1 MRKNSISRKSHPE
14 RKEEIIEAAISL
26 VGQGGIQMLTTKN
39 LARKV
44 NVSEPALYRH
54 FSDKID
60 ILRQV
65 LEYLRDRIL
74 NRLSAIAGTAK
85 SPDKKLEDL
94 IRRQFLAF
102 SRRPEIIIVLLS
114 EGLYQNNR
122 ELSELV
128 RSIMEESAAFY
139 TNVISEGQQ
148 AGIFRKDLTPER
160 LAFMVMG
167 NLRFC
172 AIQWHL
178 SNCNYDL
185 IAKGEEVLSTIL
197 TLIK

>member
-39 LARKV
+39 LALKV

-60 ILRQV
+60 IIRQV
-65 LEYLRDRIL
+65 LEYLRDRII
-74 NRLSAIAGTAK
+74 NRLSEIAGTEK

-148 AGIFRKDLTPER
+148 TGIFRKDLTPER

-178 SNCNYDL
+178 SNCSYDL
-185 IAKGEEVLSTIL
+185 VAKGEEVLSTIL